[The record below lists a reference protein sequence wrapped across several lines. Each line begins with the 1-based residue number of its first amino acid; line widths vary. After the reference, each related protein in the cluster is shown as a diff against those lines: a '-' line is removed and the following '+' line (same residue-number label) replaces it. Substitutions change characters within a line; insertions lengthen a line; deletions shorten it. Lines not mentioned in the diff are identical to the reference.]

1 MLVFK
6 CMSLET
12 GLENWLGETLCYS
25 SIAQKIYST
34 IIRKFFQVIP
44 TSALKLFN
52 QFCIF
57 QQSFCRIY
65 IYILKCVYNTFE
77 GHSDLQNRIT
87 KIEDYEFLIN
97 SSWITFCCQIA
108 TYIFP
113 NKRQCPWS
121 FFNDVGK
128 LFFRIFARVCGHY
141 NVLTM

>member
-34 IIRKFFQVIP
+34 IIRKFFSGYSNIRIKIVQPILYIP
-44 TSALKLFN
+44 TELLSLINLYFEM
-52 QFCIF
+52 CIQYF
-57 QQSFCRIY
+57 R
-65 IYILKCVYNTFE
+65 
-77 GHSDLQNRIT
+77 GIT

-97 SSWITFCCQIA
+97 SSWIIFCCQIV
-108 TYIFP
+108 TYILP
-113 NKRQCPWS
+113 NKRLCPWS

>member
-52 QFCIF
+52 QFWIF

-65 IYILKCVYNTFE
+65 IHILKCVYNTVE
-77 GHSDLQNRIT
+77 VT

-97 SSWITFCCQIA
+97 SIWIIFCCQIV
-108 TYIFP
+108 TYILP
-113 NKRQCPWS
+113 NKRLCPWS